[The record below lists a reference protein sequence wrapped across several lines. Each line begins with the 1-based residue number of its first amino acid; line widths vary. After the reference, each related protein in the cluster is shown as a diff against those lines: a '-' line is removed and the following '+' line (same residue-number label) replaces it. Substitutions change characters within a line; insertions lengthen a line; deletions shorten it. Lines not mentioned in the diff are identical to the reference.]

1 MVMVANDYIGTELAR
16 PTAFVLSLIVNQS
29 PFTPSQQW
37 KGAKVMSKAS
47 DKLEAIQV
55 WSKPEPNP
63 KGWDEVDGIKLPPI
77 TWTEPQPVVIPQV
90 ILDVLTAKPKPTRK
104 PRK

>member
-1 MVMVANDYIGTELAR
+1 
-16 PTAFVLSLIVNQS
+16 VLSLIVNQS

-47 DKLEAIQV
+47 DKLNDIQV
-55 WSKPEPNP
+55 WAKP
-63 KGWDEVDGIKLPPI
+63 I
-77 TWTEPQPVVIPQV
+77 QPVVIPDE
-90 ILDVLTAKPKPTRK
+90 IIKVLTVKAKPTRK